1 MRMRPIIMMLPLRRF
16 WSRNSLREIPGLV
29 RSRALDRRALIGFMR
44 IIAIDSRSRSI
55 KATAPMAAVE
65 ALGFS
70 VLT

>member
-1 MRMRPIIMMLPLRRF
+1 MMTLPLRRF
-16 WSRNSLREIPGLV
+16 WRRNSLREMPELV

-44 IIAIDSRSRSI
+44 IIAIDSRSRAI